1 MAATTHGR
9 VKRQR
14 APNGTKISEAMTK
27 MLTKISPALTG
38 LPTLIS
44 ALTAKAR
51 PLSVGSSPQSLGNKN
66 HVTRAQTAKPVAD
79 RKKNDWKSRNG
90 PQRWPRLE
98 SIQLSIRSLGSR
110 IDGKGELGASRRV
123 ALATHKRE

>member
-14 APNGTKISEAMTK
+14 APNGTKISEAMQK
-27 MLTKISPALTG
+27 MLTKISPALIG

-51 PLSVGSSPQSLGNKN
+51 PRSVGSRPQSRGSTNQ
-66 HVTRAQTAKPVAD
+66 VVSAQTAKPVAE
-79 RKKNDWKSRNG
+79 RKKNDWKSRSG
-90 PQRWPRLE
+90 PQKWPRFE
-98 SIQLSIRSLGSR
+98 
-110 IDGKGELGASRRV
+110 
-123 ALATHKRE
+123 